1 MKNIIDEG
9 IKNKA
14 KFTDVP
20 PMTRDEAKK
29 ALDFIIKKIDENLDE
44 FTYKFPAAASENNV
58 YPATENVGWT
68 TGFWTGILWLAYE
81 YTGDEKYRKVA
92 EIQCESFD
100 NRIEKQIDVD
110 HHDLG
115 FLYTLSCVAGYKLTG
130 NEKMK
135 ETALKAADKLITR
148 YKEKGQFIQAWG
160 AVDDPKAYRL
170 IIDCYLNL
178 PLLFWASE
186 VTGDKKYHDI
196 AYNHAQTALENVI
209 RDDSSAFHTFYFDP
223 ETGAPDH
230 GATAQGYSDDSSWS
244 RGQAWAVY
252 GFPLAYTYTKDKNF
266 LSAAEKVTN
275 FFLNRLPEDYI
286 CYWDLIFNDGSGQ
299 ERDSSAAA
307 IAVCGMLEFLKHV
320 NDEYAPFYENACAA
334 ITRSLAE
341 NYTTVNTPESN
352 GILLHAVYANV
363 NYVREVGNGVDECN
377 IWGDYYYMEALMRY
391 YNKDWK
397 LYW

>member
-9 IKNKA
+9 IKNRA
-14 KFTDVP
+14 KFENIP
-20 PMTRDEAKK
+20 PLTQEEAKS

-44 FTYKFPAAASENNV
+44 FTYKYPAPASVNNV
-58 YPATENVGWT
+58 YPAIDNTDWT
-68 TGFWTGILWLAYE
+68 NSFWTGMLWLAYE

-92 EIQCESFD
+92 EIQCEDFA
-100 NRIEKQIDVD
+100 NRIDKQICVE

-115 FLYTLSCVAGYKLTG
+115 FLYTLSCIAGYKLTG

-135 ETALKAADKLITR
+135 ETAIKAADKLITR

-178 PLLFWASE
+178 PLLYWASE
-186 VTGDKKYHDI
+186 VTGDKKYYDI
-196 AYNHAQTALENVI
+196 AYHHAKTALENVF
-209 RDDSSAFHTFYFDP
+209 REDSSAFHTFYFNP

-230 GATAQGYSDDSSWS
+230 GATAQGYSDDSSWA
-244 RGQAWAVY
+244 RGQAWGIY
-252 GFPLAYTYTKDKNF
+252 GLPLSYIYTKDKNF
-266 LSAAEKVTN
+266 LDTAEKVTN
-275 FFLNRLPEDYI
+275 YFLNRLPEDYV
-286 CYWDLIFNDGSGQ
+286 CYWDLIFGDGSGQ

-307 IAVCGMLEFLKHV
+307 IAICGMLELVKHI
-320 NDEYAPFYENACAA
+320 NNEDYKEIYTNACAA
-334 ITRSLAE
+334 ITRSLTE
-341 NYTTVNTPESN
+341 KYTTVNTPESN
-352 GILLHAVYANV
+352 GILLHAVYAKPN
-363 NYVREVGNGVDECN
+363 GGVDECN

-397 LYW
+397 MYW

>member
-1 MKNIIDEG
+1 MKHIIDEG

-14 KFTDVP
+14 KFENIP
-20 PMTRDEAKK
+20 PLTQDEVKG
-29 ALDFIIKKIDENLDE
+29 ALDFIIKKIDESLDE
-44 FTYKFPAAASENNV
+44 FTYKYPAPASVNNV
-58 YPATENVGWT
+58 YPAIDNIEWT
-68 TGFWTGILWLAYE
+68 NSFWTGMLWLAYE

-92 EIQCESFD
+92 EIQCEDFA
-100 NRIEKQIDVD
+100 NRIEKQICVD

-135 ETALKAADKLITR
+135 ETAIKAADKLITR

-170 IIDCYLNL
+170 IIDCYLNV
-178 PLLFWASE
+178 PLLYWASE
-186 VTGDKKYHDI
+186 VTGDKKYYEI
-196 AYNHAQTALENVI
+196 GYNHAKTALENVI
-209 RDDSSAFHTFYFDP
+209 REDSSAFHTFYFDP

-230 GATAQGYSDDSSWS
+230 GATAQGYSDDSSWA
-244 RGQAWAVY
+244 RGQAWGVY
-252 GFPLAYTYTKDKNF
+252 GLPLSYIYTKDKDF
-266 LSAAEKVTN
+266 LDTAEKVTN
-275 FFLNRLPEDYI
+275 YFLNRLPEDYV
-286 CYWDLIFNDGSGQ
+286 CYWDLIFSDVSGQ

-307 IAVCGMLEFLKHV
+307 IAICGMLEIIKHIDDNYKPV
-320 NDEYAPFYENACAA
+320 YENACAA
-334 ITRSLAE
+334 ITRSLTE

-352 GILLHAVYANV
+352 GILLHAVYAKANGV
-363 NYVREVGNGVDECN
+363 NQGNGVDECN

>member
-1 MKNIIDEG
+1 MKHIIDEG

-14 KFTDVP
+14 KFENIP
-20 PMTRDEAKK
+20 PLTQDEVKG
-29 ALDFIIKKIDENLDE
+29 ALDFIIKKIDESLDE
-44 FTYKFPAAASENNV
+44 FTYKYPAPASVNNV
-58 YPATENVGWT
+58 YPAIDNIEWT
-68 TGFWTGILWLAYE
+68 NSFWTGMLWLAYE

-92 EIQCESFD
+92 EIQCEDFA
-100 NRIEKQIDVD
+100 NRIEKQICVD

-135 ETALKAADKLITR
+135 ETAIKAADKLITR

-170 IIDCYLNL
+170 IIDCYLNV
-178 PLLFWASE
+178 PLLYWASE
-186 VTGDKKYHDI
+186 VTGDKKYYEI
-196 AYNHAQTALENVI
+196 GYNHAKTALENVI
-209 RDDSSAFHTFYFDP
+209 REDSSAFHTFYFDP

-230 GATAQGYSDDSSWS
+230 GATAQGYSDDSSWA
-244 RGQAWAVY
+244 RGQAWGVY
-252 GFPLAYTYTKDKNF
+252 GLPLSYIYTKDKDF
-266 LSAAEKVTN
+266 LDTAEKVTN
-275 FFLNRLPEDYI
+275 YFLNRLPEDYV
-286 CYWDLIFNDGSGQ
+286 CYWDLIFSDGSGQ

-307 IAVCGMLEFLKHV
+307 IAICGMLEIIKHIDDNYKPV
-320 NDEYAPFYENACAA
+320 YENACAA
-334 ITRSLAE
+334 ITRSLTE

-352 GILLHAVYANV
+352 GILLHAVYAKANGV
-363 NYVREVGNGVDECN
+363 NQGNGVDECN